1 MNENIL
7 NNTQTNIK
15 LETKQDAERLQEEL
29 IEKKN
34 QIIDD
39 APKLSLAIKKAPYF
53 LDALFEQDGTPKYD
67 FGISDRFRKKVS
79 LALKHPRKDTKT
91 GQTYYG
97 EIWTS
102 GYHKK
107 AYPNEYLI
115 QVTPM
120 FLSDEELKSLSF
132 GKIVKK
138 IGDFEIELVPPL
150 LGDYINFHERVEE
163 YIDSIQS
170 VRNKIKQ
177 IDEIIAEIEEVKSK
191 LPMGAK
197 EVPMEQSDNFGPQ
210 HK

>member
-1 MNENIL
+1 MNEDIL
-7 NNTQTNIK
+7 NNMQTNIR

-39 APKLSLAIKKAPYF
+39 APKLSLAIRKAPYY

-67 FGISDRFRKKVS
+67 FKISDRFRKKVS

-91 GQTYYG
+91 GQIYYG

-115 QVTPM
+115 QATPT
-120 FLSDEELKSLSF
+120 FLSDEELKSLSLF
-132 GKIVKK
+132 GRIVKK
-138 IGDFEIELVPPL
+138 IGNLEIELIPPL
-150 LGDYINFHERVEE
+150 LDNNSFHERVRE

-177 IDEIIAEIEEVKSK
+177 IDEIIAEIEEVESK
-191 LPMGAK
+191 LPMGQK
-197 EVPMEQSDNFGPQ
+197 KFQ
-210 HK
+210 

>member
-7 NNTQTNIK
+7 DNTQTNIR

-29 IEKKN
+29 NEKKN

-39 APKLSLAIKKAPYF
+39 APKLSLAIRKAPYY

-67 FGISDRFRKKVS
+67 FKISDRFRKKVS

-91 GQTYYG
+91 GRIYYG

-107 AYPNEYLI
+107 DYPNEYLI
-115 QVTPM
+115 QATPT
-120 FLSDEELKSLSF
+120 FLSDEELKLLSF
-132 GKIVKK
+132 GSIVKK
-138 IGDFEIELVPPL
+138 IGNLEIELTPPL
-150 LGDYINFHERVEE
+150 LDNDSFHERVRE

-191 LPMGAK
+191 LPMGQK
-197 EVPMEQSDNFGPQ
+197 KFQ
-210 HK
+210 

>member
-15 LETKQDAERLQEEL
+15 LETKQDAERLLEEL

-53 LDALFEQDGTPKYD
+53 LDALFEPDGTPKYD

-107 AYPNEYLI
+107 AYEVY
-115 QVTPM
+115 
-120 FLSDEELKSLSF
+120 
-132 GKIVKK
+132 KK
-138 IGDFEIELVPPL
+138 IGFKECGRYHKALYHESKYHDIILMELL
-150 LGDYINFHERVEE
+150 
-163 YIDSIQS
+163 
-170 VRNKIKQ
+170 
-177 IDEIIAEIEEVKSK
+177 
-191 LPMGAK
+191 K
-197 EVPMEQSDNFGPQ
+197 ENYYD
-210 HK
+210 

>member
-7 NNTQTNIK
+7 NNTQTNIR

-39 APKLSLAIKKAPYF
+39 APKLSLAIRKAPYY
-53 LDALFEQDGTPKYD
+53 LDALFEQDGSPKYD
-67 FGISDRFRKKVS
+67 FKISDRFRKKVS

-91 GQTYYG
+91 GQIYYG

-107 AYPNEYLI
+107 GYPNEYLI
-115 QVTPM
+115 QVTPT
-120 FLSDEELKSLSF
+120 FLSDEELKSLSLF

-138 IGDFEIELVPPL
+138 IGNLEIELIPPL
-150 LGDYINFHERVEE
+150 LDNASFHERVRE

-191 LPMGAK
+191 LPMGQK
-197 EVPMEQSDNFGPQ
+197 KFQ
-210 HK
+210 